1 MAAASGGIA
10 LRWRPP
16 GEGEAPL
23 FPGQWVTTTSLIA
36 PSGSSAPGTL
46 THPEVALKE
55 LLDIDPTR
63 AQADVEADILNYATK
78 WGWLG
83 KPGSLWV
90 VDFTQAWHD
99 LDFRDGVATLP
110 ADARIT
116 ERVAEY
122 DREDLAEWLRTIAEL
137 RELDLVAQACKQLRD
152 HPLNRTSRDLILGYF
167 MTDVRDPKRVYC
179 RFPQTVL
186 RVDGRLLME
195 ADDPVGRPMSLHTV
209 RELPPIELAE
219 LGLEVVREALR
230 RRLRGAASGGLDA
243 DGGRLNDRWAP
254 TTLISS
260 VADSLYR
267 HAASATARHVR
278 RCEGCGATFVST
290 RPNRRFCDE
299 NCRWRT
305 DHRSARARASPS

>member
-137 RELDLVAQACKQLRD
+137 RELDLVAQACKQLRE
-152 HPLNRTSRDLILGYF
+152 HPRNLTRRDLILGYF
-167 MTDVRDPKRVYC
+167 TTDVRDPEWVCC
-179 RFPQTVL
+179 RFPQTPL

-195 ADDPVGRPMSLHTV
+195 ADPVGRPMSLHTV

-219 LGLEVVREALR
+219 LGREVVRETLR

-243 DGGRLNDRWAP
+243 DGGRLNERWAP
-254 TTLISS
+254 TTLVSS
-260 VADSLYR
+260 FADSLYR
-267 HAASATARHVR
+267 RAASATARHVR
-278 RCEGCGATFVST
+278 RCEGCETDFVPR
-290 RPNRRFCDE
+290 RPDHVFCDE
-299 NCRWRT
+299 NCRART
-305 DHRSARARASPS
+305 YHRSVRARASAS